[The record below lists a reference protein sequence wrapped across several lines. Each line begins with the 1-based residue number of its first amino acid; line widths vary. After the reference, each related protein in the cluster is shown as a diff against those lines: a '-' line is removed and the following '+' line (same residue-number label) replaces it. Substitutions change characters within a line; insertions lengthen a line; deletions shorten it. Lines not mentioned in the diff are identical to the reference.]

1 MVHSVVVSENFT
13 FIVTDHHRDDTVTRV
28 VWEMVTWRKKAR
40 VRRRQNIPAASP
52 AGVVDGSS
60 AQPEAA
66 IIRRRTVVRRENGH
80 RTTTGTTRVPGV
92 QKARLRRN
100 FTGAHPASSRQTD

>member
-1 MVHSVVVSENFT
+1 MSQTCSVAVSRVAGCVTCHRVVVSENFA

-28 VWEMVTWRKKAR
+28 VWDMVTWRKKAR

-60 AQPEAA
+60 VQPEH
-66 IIRRRTVVRRENGH
+66 TV
-80 RTTTGTTRVPGV
+80 
-92 QKARLRRN
+92 
-100 FTGAHPASSRQTD
+100 